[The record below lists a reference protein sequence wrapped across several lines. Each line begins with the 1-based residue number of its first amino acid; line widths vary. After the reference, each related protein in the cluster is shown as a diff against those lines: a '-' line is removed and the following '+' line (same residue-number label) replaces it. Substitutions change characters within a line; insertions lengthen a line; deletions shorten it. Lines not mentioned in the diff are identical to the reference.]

1 MVRRVR
7 RTCSF
12 ARAVVDRLV
21 RTGLPLLVAGDDGRL
36 DDQRLFAEEA
46 VDLEREYGLEETEAR
61 TCSHRVLHSQPSR
74 RFEEALAMIE
84 RSLRMLRSQRHP
96 LSIVVGLYHYIAV
109 LQAMSRPQEA
119 KDAIAEAKA
128 ILETCPDP
136 GVWPMR
142 LAALERP
149 RQQPRRNGAGTVS
162 TRELVI
168 LRMLTGTLS
177 ERDIGRE
184 LYLSQNTVHSHV
196 RSIYR
201 KLGVSSRSAALDR
214 ARELNYL

>member
-1 MVRRVR
+1 
-7 RTCSF
+7 
-12 ARAVVDRLV
+12 
-21 RTGLPLLVAGDDGRL
+21 
-36 DDQRLFAEEA
+36 
-46 VDLEREYGLEETEAR
+46 
-61 TCSHRVLHSQPSR
+61 
-74 RFEEALAMIE
+74 MIE
-84 RSLRMLRSQRHP
+84 RGLRMLRSQRHP
-96 LSIVVGLYHYIAV
+96 LSIVVGLYHYTAV

-119 KDAIAEAKA
+119 KDAIAEANA

-184 LYLSQNTVHSHV
+184 LSCHRTPSTATSG
-196 RSIYR
+196 RSIESS
-201 KLGVSSRSAALDR
+201 VSPRAAQR
-214 ARELNYL
+214 WTGRGS